1 MSGSCSWKK
10 WLLYAEEASSVCL
23 NLCSFAGCLSHS
35 GPFRGC
41 QAKGPGFSFLQHAP
55 DSLPHL
61 VPWGELRAKFLKV
74 FILPTQSIH
83 IQKHSYN
90 FIPVVC
96 FPSTFPSILLFFK
109 VIGML
114 WLRKPSLHLPLG
126 HALNASN
133 SFFLLFLY
141 GIPTFKDEGEK
152 KKDLGSR
159 FQSSARIYANSPCLG
174 QEDVECS
181 LLNGSQFLK
190 QALEGMSKKHHF
202 RGALEMSAH
211 PVLVTIEK

>member
-35 GPFRGC
+35 GPIRGC

-83 IQKHSYN
+83 IQK
-90 FIPVVC
+90 IPTTLFQLC
-96 FPSTFPSILLFFK
+96 AFPALFHLFFCSLK
-109 VIGML
+109 WWACYGWGNQASTSPWGMHL
-114 WLRKPSLHLPLG
+114 MQATLFFSFFYMGYLHLKMRG
-126 HALNASN
+126 
-133 SFFLLFLY
+133 
-141 GIPTFKDEGEK
+141 KKK

-174 QEDVECS
+174 
-181 LLNGSQFLK
+181 
-190 QALEGMSKKHHF
+190 
-202 RGALEMSAH
+202 
-211 PVLVTIEK
+211 